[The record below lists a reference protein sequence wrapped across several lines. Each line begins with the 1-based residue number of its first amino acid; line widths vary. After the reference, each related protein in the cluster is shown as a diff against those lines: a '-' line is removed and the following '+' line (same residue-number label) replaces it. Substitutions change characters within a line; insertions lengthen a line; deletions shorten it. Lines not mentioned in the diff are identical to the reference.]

1 MRDFLEFIAF
11 LKENIG
17 KLSVQAQQNWLL
29 FCFLWD
35 PAHLHKLKFTFL
47 PKHNRPRKVLF
58 DVKNKNKKEGDGN
71 CFVESFFIYL

>member
-29 FCFLWD
+29 FSFLW
-35 PAHLHKLKFTFL
+35 PATHRHKLNFIFL
-47 PKHNRPRKVLF
+47 SDHNRP
-58 DVKNKNKKEGDGN
+58 G
-71 CFVESFFIYL
+71 